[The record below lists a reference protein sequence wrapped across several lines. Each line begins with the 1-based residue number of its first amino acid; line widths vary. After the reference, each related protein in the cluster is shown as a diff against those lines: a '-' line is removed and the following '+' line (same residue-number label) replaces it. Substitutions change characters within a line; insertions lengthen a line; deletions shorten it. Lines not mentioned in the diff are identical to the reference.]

1 MDVRMIKLKKLEDL
15 VHVLNTAQIPVVH
28 HMSLDSRQI
37 YFIPFILGADSSII
51 YFYENEKMLSGKFL
65 LFNNFTGEI
74 TVSDKWTS
82 DTRYTVI
89 PIIEVDWQ
97 NVFPEKQILH
107 ELRAQTPKVKVEKE
121 RKGQA
126 HRLIAEQPQQ

>member
-107 ELRAQTPKVKVEKE
+107 ELRAQNPKVKVEKE